1 MRKRNVKQGLAYLLC
16 LALVF
21 EGTGLTVS
29 AEGAQVSTQAVVLD
43 EQLVSDGNSVS
54 DNDAVSENVVQI
66 FSETASS
73 TENIASGTY
82 YGMDWVID
90 GTGHLTISGACTG
103 TLGANDVIW
112 TTHSDSITSA
122 TVTATGVTSTNC
134 WFYSCTNLTQIDFS
148 SFSTSAVT
156 DMSSMFS
163 DCSALTDLDVSG
175 FNTSNVTKMGGM
187 FAGCSALTTLD
198 VSKFDTTNVTDPS
211 GMFSGCS
218 SLTALDVSGFDTSQ
232 ATDMRA
238 MFKNCGKLTALDV
251 SKFNTAN
258 VRYMSNM
265 FSGCSGLTSLDVSG
279 FDTGWVL
286 YFREMF
292 SGCSNLTSLDVSNFE
307 TTEATDMGKMFQGC
321 SSLASLDMS
330 SFDMSK
336 VEIAEMMLE
345 GCSALATIKTPL
357 RLGVRVVLPF
367 VYLDE
372 QNTTY
377 ICVPMNQTETVALQ
391 KDTSVVES
399 GTCYGLLWTI
409 DEVGHLTISGEYTE
423 SATTWGDVKWNVHKE
438 KIKSVKVTATGVT
451 STEKWFQGMANLTSV
466 DLSEFDT
473 SQVTDM
479 SWMFDGCSGLTA
491 LDVSGFDTSQVEDFS
506 RMFDGCSS
514 LTTLDVSKF
523 NTSKATG
530 FATMFGDCSGLTTLD
545 VSGFDTSQAEELGSM
560 FYKCSNLTSLDVSKF
575 DTSKAKSLHNMF
587 SRCTGLQTLD
597 VSGFDTSQ
605 VEDMGLMFD
614 GCTGLTS
621 LDVSKFDTSK
631 VTNMN
636 AMFAFCSNLTSLDV
650 SAFDTSQ
657 VENFGVM
664 FSDCSSLTTL
674 DVSKFNTTKATN
686 MNGMFGGCT
695 NIKELNVSGFD
706 TALVEDMSLMF
717 ADCSSLSSLDVSKFN
732 TSKVTD
738 MGAMFR
744 RCSSLTN
751 LDVSSF
757 NTGELTDAGT
767 MFSGCSGLTALD
779 LSSFDMA
786 KVTKVIGMLG
796 NCTAFRTLKTPRN
809 LNLSVNL
816 FLTMYDE
823 AGNAY
828 TELPT
833 GLNTSITLTAGD
845 AEDDNDGGNSDGTDN
860 GGDGVTDDKGED
872 ESTGTEDGEDS
883 TGTGDGDDAG
893 DGDEADVVRVL
904 TINPIPNQKY
914 TGKALK
920 PEVVVT
926 YGREVL
932 QLGRD
937 YTVSYKNN
945 TNAAKADDVKAP
957 VAIVKGKGN
966 FEGTV
971 TLAFNI
977 LAKEMTEENTS
988 VAEMIFNEN
997 GKVQAVK
1004 PTVTVSGKKLAVGK
1018 DYLVDYSDKTDGAY
1032 KNAGTYNIVIRGTGN
1047 YQGSIV
1053 TTMTILGENQIMAS
1067 KLKVDKIAAV
1077 DYVEGTP
1084 ATPTPEVSYKGTKLE
1099 LGEDYAISYVN
1110 NDRAGKATLIITG
1123 LKNIEGTYVAGS
1135 VKKTFTIK
1143 GIALKKAKAE
1153 YNNKVL
1159 YTGSAVCP
1167 EITLK
1172 LGEMTLRP
1180 GIDYAVEYTKNVNVG
1195 KGTIILTGMG
1205 GYTGTVKKTFTIQAD
1220 ATVADKLNVS
1230 FTGGKAEAAFDAK
1243 GAKPAVKVMLGNTVL
1258 KLGKDYTVSYKNNKK
1273 LAAADAAKAPTVVI
1287 KGKGNYKFTKNV
1299 TFSIVEKYLTD
1310 ADISVESADKFV
1322 GGKKGYISAPVVK
1335 DGNGKKLKANKD
1347 YKVVGYTAN
1356 GAAFDGSGEVLAG
1369 TTVTVTVEGM
1379 GNYKGQ
1385 TNTTYRIANSDISKV
1400 QVNKP
1405 KLEYNGGKVKFT
1417 EEMLV
1422 EGKLEL
1428 ADKTTGKKL
1437 VYGTDFIVV
1446 GYKNNTKK
1454 GTATVT
1460 VQGIGEYGG
1469 TKNVKFSIVSKK
1481 LK

>member
-1 MRKRNVKQGLAYLLC
+1 MRKRNVKQVLAYLLC
-16 LALVF
+16 MALVF
-21 EGTGLTVS
+21 EGTGLTAS
-29 AEGAQVSTQAVVLD
+29 AEGAQVSTQAVVME
-43 EQLVSDGNSVS
+43 EQLVSDGNAVS
-54 DNDAVSENVVQI
+54 DNDAVSENAVQT

-90 GTGHLTISGACTG
+90 GTGKLTISGAY
-103 TLGANDVIW
+103 
-112 TTHSDSITSA
+112 
-122 TVTATGVTSTNC
+122 TGVTASEDVR
-134 WFYSCTNLTQIDFS
+134 WKEYKDSV
-148 SFSTSAVT
+148 TSA
-156 DMSSMFS
+156 
-163 DCSALTDLDVSG
+163 
-175 FNTSNVTKMGGM
+175 
-187 FAGCSALTTLD
+187 
-198 VSKFDTTNVTDPS
+198 
-211 GMFSGCS
+211 
-218 SLTALDVSGFDTSQ
+218 
-232 ATDMRA
+232 
-238 MFKNCGKLTALDV
+238 
-251 SKFNTAN
+251 
-258 VRYMSNM
+258 
-265 FSGCSGLTSLDVSG
+265 
-279 FDTGWVL
+279 
-286 YFREMF
+286 
-292 SGCSNLTSLDVSNFE
+292 
-307 TTEATDMGKMFQGC
+307 
-321 SSLASLDMS
+321 
-330 SFDMSK
+330 
-336 VEIAEMMLE
+336 
-345 GCSALATIKTPL
+345 
-357 RLGVRVVLPF
+357 
-367 VYLDE
+367 
-372 QNTTY
+372 
-377 ICVPMNQTETVALQ
+377 
-391 KDTSVVES
+391 
-399 GTCYGLLWTI
+399 
-409 DEVGHLTISGEYTE
+409 
-423 SATTWGDVKWNVHKE
+423 
-438 KIKSVKVTATGVT
+438 KVTATDVT
-451 STEKWFQGMANLTSV
+451 STEKWFQGMINLASV

-479 SWMFDGCSGLTA
+479 SWMFDGCSGLTT
-491 LDVSGFDTSQVEDFS
+491 LDVSGFDTSQVEKFS
-506 RMFDGCSS
+506 RMFSGCSG
-514 LTTLDVSKF
+514 LTALDVSKF
-523 NTSKATG
+523 NTSKATS
-530 FATMFGDCSGLTTLD
+530 FATMFRECSSLTTLD
-545 VSGFDTSQAEELGSM
+545 VSGFDTSQAESLGAM
-560 FYKCSNLTSLDVSKF
+560 FYNCSNLTSLDVSKF
-575 DTSKAKSLHNMF
+575 DTSKAKSLHTMF
-587 SRCTGLQTLD
+587 NGCSGLTTLD

-605 VEDMGLMFD
+605 VEDMGHVFSD
-614 GCTGLTS
+614 CSGLTS
-621 LDVSKFDTSK
+621 LDVSRFDTGK

-636 AMFAFCSNLTSLDV
+636 CMFSGCSGLTTLDV
-650 SAFDTSQ
+650 SGFDTGQ
-657 VENFGVM
+657 VENFGAM
-664 FSDCSSLTTL
+664 FDNCSSLTTL
-674 DVSKFNTTKATN
+674 DVSKFNTAKATN
-686 MNGMFGGCT
+686 MNAMFGGCA
-695 NIKELNVSGFD
+695 NVKELNVSGFD

-717 ADCSSLSSLDVSKFN
+717 GDCSNLSSLDVSKFN

-744 RCSSLTN
+744 RCSSLTT

-757 NTGELTDAGT
+757 DTGVLADAGT

-779 LSSFDMA
+779 LSGFDMA
-786 KVTKVIGMLG
+786 KVTKASGMLG

-833 GLNTSITLTAGD
+833 GLNTSITLTAGN
-845 AEDDNDGGNSDGTDN
+845 AEDDNDDGNGDGTDN
-860 GGDGVTDDKGED
+860 GGDGDDVTDDKGED
-872 ESTGTEDGEDS
+872 ESTGTEDGEDVPS
-883 TGTGDGDDAG
+883 GTEDGDDASDGDDAG
-893 DGDEADVVRVL
+893 DGDDVDVVRVL
-904 TINPIPNQKY
+904 TINPIPDQKY

-937 YTVSYKNN
+937 YMVSYKNN
-945 TNAAKADDVKAP
+945 TNAAKADDTKAP

-971 TLAFNI
+971 TLEFNI
-977 LAKEMTEENTS
+977 LAKEMTEKNTVIS
-988 VAEMIFNEN
+988 EMISEEN
-997 GKVQAVK
+997 GKVQTAK
-1004 PTVTVSGKKLAVGK
+1004 PVVTVAGKKLTVGK
-1018 DYLVDYSDKTDGAY
+1018 DYTIEYPDKTEGAY
-1032 KNAGTYNIVIRGTGN
+1032 KNAGTYNIIIKGTGN
-1047 YQGSIV
+1047 YQGSIA

-1067 KLKVDKIAAV
+1067 KLKVGKIAAV
-1077 DYVEGTP
+1077 TYVEGAP
-1084 ATPTPEVSYKGTKLE
+1084 ATPTPEITYKGTKLE
-1099 LGEDYAISYVN
+1099 LGKDYAISYVN

-1167 EITLK
+1167 EIKLTVGTL
-1172 LGEMTLRP
+1172 TLRP

-1230 FTGGKAEAAFDAK
+1230 FTGGKAEAAFEAK

-1299 TFSIVEKYLTD
+1299 PFSIVEKYLTD

-1335 DGNGKKLKANKD
+1335 DGNGKKLKVNKD
-1347 YKVVGYTAN
+1347 YKVVGYTV
-1356 GAAFDGSGEVLAG
+1356 GETSFDGSGDVVAG
-1369 TTVTVTVEGM
+1369 TVVTVTVEGM

-1400 QVNKP
+1400 KVNKP
-1405 KLEYNGGKVKFT
+1405 QLEYNGGKVKFT

-1428 ADKTTGKKL
+1428 TDKSTGKKL